1 MKNKKKILFVH
12 QNFPAQYKHI
22 AKKLV
27 ESNYEVHS
35 LSLKAFEQD
44 SRIKSHIYTINKN
57 TSANIN
63 EWAVEFETKM
73 IRAEAAAKKAKSIR
87 DSGFYPDL
95 LMIHPGWGENFFLKE
110 IWPEAKVITYAEFY
124 YKTSDCDIDFD
135 IEFIENILKKEFKSY
150 HEYNKFKLTAR
161 NAAYTHSYLNSDYLV
176 CPTNF
181 QKNVL
186 PEIIQKNV
194 NVIHDG
200 IDTNFLKPNKNVKI
214 KIREKN
220 FTVND
225 KVITYISRSLDPYRG
240 FHIFM
245 QSLPE
250 ILKNNPDA
258 SVIIVGD
265 ETSHGYGAPH
275 PDGIRFKEL
284 YYSKI
289 KEKVDLDRIYFVGR
303 VPYDIFIKIIQLTTV
318 HIYLT
323 YPFVLSW
330 SLLEA
335 MSCGA
340 LVIGSN
346 TDPVKEVIKN
356 KENGLLVDFFDHE
369 LLAKL
374 VTKVLKDSNKFND
387 IRNNARN
394 TIIENYDLET
404 ICLPKHLELIK
415 EVLNEDRRS

>member
-1 MKNKKKILFVH
+1 M
-12 QNFPAQYKHI
+12 
-22 AKKLV
+22 
-27 ESNYEVHS
+27 
-35 LSLKAFEQD
+35 
-44 SRIKSHIYTINKN
+44 
-57 TSANIN
+57 
-63 EWAVEFETKM
+63 
-73 IRAEAAAKKAKSIR
+73 
-87 DSGFYPDL
+87 
-95 LMIHPGWGENFFLKE
+95 
-110 IWPEAKVITYAEFY
+110 
-124 YKTSDCDIDFD
+124 
-135 IEFIENILKKEFKSY
+135 
-150 HEYNKFKLTAR
+150 
-161 NAAYTHSYLNSDYLV
+161 
-176 CPTNF
+176 
-181 QKNVL
+181 
-186 PEIIQKNV
+186 
-194 NVIHDG
+194 
-200 IDTNFLKPNKNVKI
+200 
-214 KIREKN
+214 
-220 FTVND
+220 
-225 KVITYISRSLDPYRG
+225 
-240 FHIFM
+240 
-245 QSLPE
+245 
-250 ILKNNPDA
+250 
-258 SVIIVGD
+258 
-265 ETSHGYGAPH
+265 
-275 PDGIRFKEL
+275 
-284 YYSKI
+284 
-289 KEKVDLDRIYFVGR
+289 DRIYFVGS